1 MSVDRSLRI
10 APAYGAGRVPGR
22 RRTDLG
28 TEPDRSR
35 RRGAEGGRKAR
46 AGGVQREPAEDS
58 ASRRRTEPGADRLER
73 AVAHGVLCDVESSVY
88 PKREQN

>member
-28 TEPDRSR
+28 AEPDRSR

-46 AGGVQREPAEDS
+46 AGGGQN
-58 ASRRRTEPGADRLER
+58 
-73 AVAHGVLCDVESSVY
+73 
-88 PKREQN
+88 REQIVSSEQLHMEHSVT

>member
-28 TEPDRSR
+28 E
-35 RRGAEGGRKAR
+35 GAPR
-46 AGGVQREPAEDS
+46 AGGRREPAGYS
-58 ASRRRTEPGADRLER
+58 ASQRRTEPGADRLER
-73 AVAHGVLCDVESSVY
+73 AVAHGALCDVESSVY